1 MADRPARLPGM
12 PGLPT
17 AASAPTQ
24 KLEPTVAV
32 PRPVRRQA
40 LLYAPPP
47 AAPAPYITL
56 FEAEGFDVLV
66 ANSPESATV
75 LLANSSP
82 TLIVALVPILGEE
95 LRDLFRKH
103 APNAE
108 VRAFPGL
115 MPVLEDSVV
124 RPRDAFEF
132 AIRSIVATAG
142 VLSAVRKTPRERTI
156 RILQLTE
163 KAATALHFTSADAAA
178 SRVIAAL
185 YDVPHALSNA
195 GTTKTEQQNAE
206 TRRNER
212 GVHRAM
218 LTEFI
223 AALAAPFPIVMTSP
237 PGDPAHRTPTPVEVV
252 EAAATYAIM
261 VEARVEQPDL

>member
-1 MADRPARLPGM
+1 MADRRDRLSGM
-12 PGLPT
+12 TGLPT

-24 KLEPTVAV
+24 KLESTVPV

-47 AAPAPYITL
+47 AAPAPYIAL

-66 ANSPESATV
+66 ANSPDSATV
-75 LLANSSP
+75 LLTNSSP
-82 TLIVALVPILGEE
+82 TLIVALVPILGDE
-95 LRDLFRKH
+95 LRDLFRRH

-115 MPVLEDSVV
+115 MPVLEDAVI

-132 AIRSIVATAG
+132 ALRCIVATAG
-142 VLSAVRKTPRERTI
+142 VLSAIRKTPRERTV

-163 KAATALHFTSADAAA
+163 KAAVALRFTSADAAA
-178 SRVIAAL
+178 ARILAAL
-185 YDVPHALSNA
+185 YDVPHALASA

-206 TRRNER
+206 TLRKER
-212 GVHRAM
+212 DVHRA
-218 LTEFI
+218 
-223 AALAAPFPIVMTSP
+223 
-237 PGDPAHRTPTPVEVV
+237 
-252 EAAATYAIM
+252 
-261 VEARVEQPDL
+261 